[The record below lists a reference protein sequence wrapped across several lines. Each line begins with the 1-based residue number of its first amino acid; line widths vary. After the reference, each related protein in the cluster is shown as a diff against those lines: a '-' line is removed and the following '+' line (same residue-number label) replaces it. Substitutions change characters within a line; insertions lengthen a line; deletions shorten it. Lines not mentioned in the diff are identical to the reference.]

1 MLSSKAFIAILIL
14 IAVIA
19 AIYAP
24 PKSLPIRLI
33 YTSVTSPY
41 NTAWNGTSVFYEEL
55 QSAGYRVFILNNLSF
70 IDQIDSDKI
79 LLLIIAPERRLNEN
93 DISLLLRIM
102 KTKTLKLVVADES
115 TNSNYFL
122 SKFGYQ
128 ISGELLKDP
137 ASPYGL
143 LHPVIQAKLGTNNY
157 QLLLDRSS
165 FLVGFPRDNWIGL
178 KDCKAELNNK
188 PVFKVLI
195 KNDDAIA
202 ILSDSSIF
210 INLFFKEELL
220 KQAISEGSIENIQN
234 KQFALDLVDYLT
246 NNDKSHVIVFDNSH
260 YFVERDPTKYI
271 EMLIRLPLPPIGLL
285 ASLFAVQW
293 LTWFD
298 LHLRSIVLQNS
309 IVRVLTLL
317 IVAGIVYYS
326 LRKSFKRTGDDE
338 IIPLRT
344 EIEVLLETPIRKRL
358 ERPEKL
364 SKREKMQVIHQ
375 LYSVLN
381 SVMRR
386 YAGINLDK
394 VGITAEDTSKFKS
407 LMNEEYEKA
416 LEIIKRM
423 RTISEKFEGK
433 RMIIWPPIL
442 SWKSEMKRIIYGS
455 ETIAGKLRM
464 TIIGREGMKG
474 IEYKARLS

>member
-14 IAVIA
+14 IAFVA

-41 NTAWNGTSVFYEEL
+41 NTAWNGTSAFYEEL
-55 QSAGYRVFILNNLSF
+55 QSAGYRVFILNNLSL
-70 IDQIDSDKI
+70 IDQIGSDKI

-137 ASPYGL
+137 SSPYGL
-143 LHPVIQAKLGTNNY
+143 LHPIIRAKLGTSEY
-157 QLLLDRSS
+157 RLLLDRSS
-165 FLVGFPRDNWIGL
+165 FLVGFPRDNWIDL
-178 KDCKAELNNK
+178 KDCKAELDNK

-195 KNDDAIA
+195 KNDDVIA

-298 LHLRSIVLQNS
+298 TYLRSMILQNS
-309 IVRVLTLL
+309 IVRVVTLL
-317 IVAGIVYYS
+317 IVAGITYY
-326 LRKSFKRTGDDE
+326 LLKRSFKKAGDDE
-338 IIPLRT
+338 AIPSRT

-358 ERPEKL
+358 EKPEKL

-375 LYSVLN
+375 LYTVIN
-381 SVMRR
+381 DVMKR
-386 YAGINLDK
+386 YANIDLEK
-394 VGITAEDTSKFKS
+394 VSEVAKDTSKFKS
-407 LMNEEYEKA
+407 LMDGDYKTA
-416 LEIIKRM
+416 LKIIKRM
-423 RTISEKFEGK
+423 RVISERFRGK
-433 RMIIWPPIL
+433 RIIIWPPVY
-442 SWKSEMKRIIYGS
+442 SWNSEMKRIIYGS
-455 ETIAGKLRM
+455 EVIVGKLGM
-464 TIIGREGMKG
+464 TIIGKEGMKG
-474 IEYKARLS
+474 IEYKARFL